1 MPVIEE
7 AMHQKNLRTRLIWL
21 LLLLLALTL
30 LIVVPINAQTGG
42 GYDLTW
48 SSIDGGGGTSSS
60 GGYNLSGTAGQLD
73 AGRSSGGGYTLVS
86 GFWAAA
92 GGSTIFLPVVHR

>member
-1 MPVIEE
+1 MRRPDW
-7 AMHQKNLRTRLIWL
+7 QPRLILPTL
-21 LLLLLALTL
+21 LVLVALTL
-30 LIVVPINAQTGG
+30 LIAVPILAQTGG

-60 GGYNLSGTAGQLD
+60 GGYTMSGTTGQFD
-73 AGRSSGGGYTLVS
+73 AGRTSGGDYTLVS

-92 GGSTIFLPVVHR
+92 GGSMLFLPVVHR

>member
-1 MPVIEE
+1 MRRLYWRP
-7 AMHQKNLRTRLIWL
+7 RLI
-21 LLLLLALTL
+21 LLALLVLVSVTL
-30 LIVVPINAQTGG
+30 LIVAPILAQTGG

-60 GGYNLSGTAGQLD
+60 GGYTLSGTIGQYD
-73 AGRSSGGGYTLVS
+73 ASLSSGGSYTFVG

-92 GGSTIFLPVVHR
+92 GGSTIFLPVIQR

>member
-1 MPVIEE
+1 MRRPDW
-7 AMHQKNLRTRLIWL
+7 RPRLILPAL
-21 LLLLLALTL
+21 LVLVALTL
-30 LIVVPINAQTGG
+30 LIAVPILAQTGG

-60 GGYNLSGTAGQLD
+60 GAYTMSGTTGQFD
-73 AGRSSGGGYTLVS
+73 AGRTSGGGYTLVS

-92 GGSTIFLPVVHR
+92 GGSTLFLPVVHR

>member
-1 MPVIEE
+1 MR
-7 AMHQKNLRTRLIWL
+7 RTDWRPRLI
-21 LLLLLALTL
+21 LLALLVLVSLSL
-30 LIVVPINAQTGG
+30 LIAVPILAQTGG

-60 GGYNLSGTAGQLD
+60 GGYSLSGSIGQYD
-73 AGRSSGGGYTLVS
+73 ASLTSGGGYTLVG

-92 GGSTIFLPVVHR
+92 SGSTIFLPVIQR

>member
-1 MPVIEE
+1 MR
-7 AMHQKNLRTRLIWL
+7 RTDWRPRLI
-21 LLLLLALTL
+21 LLALFVLVPLIL
-30 LIVVPINAQTGG
+30 LIAVPILAQTGG

-60 GGYNLSGTAGQLD
+60 GGYSLSGTIGQPD
-73 AGRSSGGGYTLVS
+73 ASLTSGGDYTLVG

-92 GGSTIFLPVVHR
+92 GGSTIFLPVMQR